1 MAYGMTANP
10 GPMAG
15 DEEMDSLYSEE
26 GGKGEEDKESI
37 DQEEQESMEQTAM
50 VPLKVLQGK
59 STEPIKEGDEV
70 VLKVLKV
77 HDTQAEVAYSE
88 TPPGEIGKEGGAK
101 AGAGEEDDY
110 GKELDQMSAEG

>member
-1 MAYGMTANP
+1 MTANP
-10 GPMAG
+10 GPDPG
-15 DEEMDSLYSEE
+15 DEEGDSLYSE
-26 GGKGEEDKESI
+26 GGKGEEGKESV
-37 DQEEQESMEQTAM
+37 DQEEQEQMEQTAM

-88 TPPGEIGKEGGAK
+88 TPPGEIGKEGGA
-101 AGAGEEDDY
+101 GAGGEDDY
-110 GKELDQMSAEG
+110 GSELDQMSKEG